1 MTAISGFLLNRGKR
15 MTFKAVVIKR
25 EDADYDTLASFN
37 VETCEIAGGKPAMQY
52 AKEFK
57 SFLSNSGV
65 DCEIID
71 IANVTDVIEEEYVDS
86 VIKESVA
93 ANWNF
98 TLDAQCPACSEC
110 VDVTTAQGFWDD
122 KKLNYGE
129 YGSENSTD
137 IDAECPLC
145 SHDFKITC
153 EFS

>member
-1 MTAISGFLLNRGKR
+1 MA
-15 MTFKAVVIKR
+15 FKAVVIKR

-37 VETCEIAGGKPAMQY
+37 IEMCDIAGGKSAIDY

-57 SFLSNSGV
+57 SFLKNSGI

-86 VIKESVA
+86 AIKEPVL

-98 TLDAQCPACSEC
+98 TLDVSCPACGEC
-110 VDVTTAQGFWDD
+110 VDVTTIQSFFDD
-122 KKLNYGE
+122 KELGYGE
-129 YGSENSTD
+129 YGTENSTN

-145 SHDFKITC
+145 AHDFKITC
-153 EFS
+153 ECA